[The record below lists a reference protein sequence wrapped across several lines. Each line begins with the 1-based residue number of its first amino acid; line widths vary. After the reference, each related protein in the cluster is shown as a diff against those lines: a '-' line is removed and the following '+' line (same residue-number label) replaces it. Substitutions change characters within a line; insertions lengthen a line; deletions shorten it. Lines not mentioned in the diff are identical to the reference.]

1 MRIRI
6 QESLINV
13 DPGPEELNQCGSGS
27 TRAKR
32 IRIQES
38 LINVDPDP
46 GELNQYRFGSETQ
59 VSHLSPASLATT
71 SVLPSRLT
79 AMQAELLPTCTP
91 KAVLPIA
98 K

>member
-1 MRIRI
+1 MPRFRIAVPGYGCGSGSTRVKSMGIRI
-6 QESLINV
+6 QESLIDV
-13 DPGPEELNQCGSGS
+13 DPDPEGLNQCGAGS
-27 TRAKR
+27 LT
-32 IRIQES
+32 
-38 LINVDPDP
+38 LV
-46 GELNQYRFGSETQ
+46 

-98 K
+98 NNNRF